1 MYTFAAMKNKF
12 NIISFIS
19 LLGLLFV
26 LTQDIVNYCISTD
39 ETMNMELTE
48 TGSEEERFE
57 KEIKYLVTSGNTDSL
72 SNTVLT
78 QLKHNIDFLNS
89 LYSNPF
95 IQKDIKPPHMA

>member
-1 MYTFAAMKNKF
+1 MKNKF
-12 NIISFIS
+12 NIISFVS

-39 ETMNMELTE
+39 ETLNMELTE
-48 TGSEEERFE
+48 TGSEEEIFE
-57 KEIKYLVTSGNTDSL
+57 KEIKYLVTNNTLDCL

-95 IQKDIKPPHMA
+95 IQKDIKPPHSA